1 MVQRQRRRRRKREQ
15 RNYRGVCV
23 CILLILLFVAA
34 GGIWHVNHVRQQK
47 DVYESYDNCYIA
59 ECEGDTITLLA
70 GEQTKQY
77 QVQNLNEDLSDTF
90 ADVEIEN
97 GYVTKIKA
105 KQDKIRGTVLAVGD
119 SSVTIEDYGELSL
132 TEDFQVYKNFGTLGK
147 TEKDQIPV
155 NRDLTWFYL
164 EGDQICGAVIL
175 RDIAVDDIRVLISN
189 SDYSSYDHEAL
200 TVTCKESFIVH
211 TGEER
216 ISYQAGEKL
225 SVTWKMLEDA
235 GGELMIVSSSETKP
249 IQITTIERSYGK
261 PEYYGKL
268 FVSMGE
274 SGVRIVNELPL
285 EQYLYYVVPSE
296 MPASYD
302 LEALKAQAVCA
313 RTFAVR
319 AILDNAYGS
328 YGAHVD
334 DSISCQVYNNGKP
347 TSRVKQA
354 VNETY
359 GEVLEYGNE
368 PITAYFFSTSCGL
381 TTDRGDDNVEPYIKG
396 KTIAASQSQ
405 ADYGEESVFSEF
417 IHSGTEG
424 YEKEFPYYRWQISYT
439 GEELEDLIKNATGQ
453 DVGAVTAVSV
463 TKRGTNGIVEAIQ
476 FKGKKGTVS
485 IEKEYT
491 IRRALSMD
499 GKVLKLNDGSEKKN
513 GGTLPSAF
521 FVVEKQEKSFQFYGG
536 GYGHGLGMSQNG
548 ACQMAKQGMDYS
560 EILKFFYNDIQIR
573 NLY

>member
-1 MVQRQRRRRRKREQ
+1 MTQRQRRRHRKKEQ

-23 CILLILLFVAA
+23 CILLILLFAAA
-34 GGIWHVNHVRQQK
+34 GLIWHIRHAGQQEN
-47 DVYESYDNCYIA
+47 VYESYDNCYIA
-59 ECEGDTITLLA
+59 ECEDDTITLLT
-70 GEQTKQY
+70 GGQTKQY
-77 QVQNLNEDLSDTF
+77 RVQNLKQDLSDTF

-105 KQDKIRGTVLAVGD
+105 KQDRIRGTVLAVGEN
-119 SSVTIEDYGELSL
+119 SVTIEDYGELPL

-147 TEKDQIPV
+147 TEKNQIPV
-155 NRDLTWFYL
+155 NHDLTWFYL

-175 RDIAVDDIRVLISN
+175 RDIAVEDIRVLISS
-189 SDYSSYDHEAL
+189 SDYSSYDHEAV
-200 TVTCKESFIVH
+200 TVTCKEAFVVH
-211 TGEER
+211 SGEER
-216 ISYQAGEKL
+216 TVYQAGEKL

-249 IQITTIERSYGK
+249 IQVTTIERSYGK

-268 FVSMGE
+268 YVSMGKT
-274 SGVRIVNELPL
+274 GVRIVNELPL

-296 MPASYD
+296 MPASYE

-313 RTFAVR
+313 RTFAAR
-319 AILDNAYGS
+319 AILDDAYGS

-334 DSISCQVYNNGKP
+334 DSIACQVYNNGKP
-347 TSRVKQA
+347 TARVKQA

-359 GEVLEYGNE
+359 GEILEYDGE

-381 TTDRGDDNVEPYIKG
+381 TTDRGDSGVEPYLKG
-396 KTIAASQSQ
+396 KAVTENEAQAVYKEEAS
-405 ADYGEESVFSEF
+405 FSAF
-417 IHSGTEG
+417 IHSEADG

-439 GEELEDLIKNATGQ
+439 GEELGNLIKNATGKEI
-453 DVGAVTAVSV
+453 GAVTAVSV

-476 FKGKKGTVS
+476 FRGEKGTVS

-499 GKVLKLNDGSEKKN
+499 GKVLSLHDGSKRKD

-548 ACQMAKQGMDYS
+548 ACQMAKEGMEYS
-560 EILKFFYNDIQIR
+560 EILKFFYNEIQIGK
-573 NLY
+573 LY